1 MRRWLILALAAA
13 CVFAVV
19 ATIMIKLMPTPLKDS
34 DYLLIGSVST
44 LLGLL
49 AVFLV
54 LISTTLQSSDVFFKR
69 RKKQR

>member
-1 MRRWLILALAAA
+1 MQRWLILVLAAA

-19 ATIMIKLMPTPLKDS
+19 AAVMIKLMPTPLKDS

-44 LLGLL
+44 LLALL
-49 AVFLV
+49 SVFLV
-54 LISTTLQSSDVFFKR
+54 LISTTLKSGDLFYKR